1 MTRSVCVVGAGAAGV
16 AATYALRDARA
27 EVTVLEK
34 SRGVCGRAATRR
46 RDGRR
51 YDHGASHLPV
61 ADERVAAFV
70 DEFGAD
76 GLIDIEAPVWTVD
89 ETGAVDETDS
99 DPTRR
104 VAWESGMTQL
114 AKRALAATEATVERE
129 TRVTAMDRDERGWRL
144 TDDDGGSHGPFDV
157 LLLTPPA
164 PQTASLLA
172 ATGWASERAIRLREA
187 VGSVEYDGA
196 HSVILG
202 YDRPLDRE
210 WFGLRAAT
218 EDGSLQWIGRESVKA
233 GHIPDSGEIL
243 VVQMGDAWAR
253 AHEGEFESE
262 SEAIADEVAAL
273 VADRLNEPWLADP
286 AWTDDQRWR
295 YARPASPPPAA
306 ALDAGEDDGLY
317 FAGDWVA
324 GEGRVDAAIRSGL
337 EVAERIRP

>member
-1 MTRSVCVVGAGAAGV
+1 MTRSLCVVGAGAAGV
-16 AATYALRDARA
+16 AATYALRDARVD
-27 EVTVLEK
+27 VTVLEK

-61 ADERVAAFV
+61 ADERVAALV
-70 DEFGAD
+70 DALGSD
-76 GLIDIEAPVWTVD
+76 GLVEVAAPVWTVD
-89 ETGAVDETDS
+89 ETGAVDETDPES
-99 DPTRR
+99 TRR

-114 AKRALAATEATVERE
+114 AKRALGATDATVERE

-144 TDDDGGSHGPFDV
+144 TDDDGRGHGPFDA

-172 ATGWASERAIRLREA
+172 ATGWSSERAIRLREA

-196 HSVILG
+196 RSVILG

-218 EDGSLQWIGRESVKA
+218 DDASLRWVGRESAKA
-233 GHIPDSGEIL
+233 GHVPEGEEIL
-243 VVQMGDAWAR
+243 VVQMGAAWAR
-253 AHEGEFESE
+253 DHEGE
-262 SEAIADEVAAL
+262 AVADAVAAR
-273 VADRLNEPWLADP
+273 VADLLSEPWLAEP

-306 ALDAGEDDGLY
+306 ALDAGEADDLY
-317 FAGDWVA
+317 LAGDWVA
-324 GEGRVDAAIRSGL
+324 GEGRVDAALRSGL
-337 EVAERIRP
+337 DVADRIAP